1 VSPGLVSDEA
11 LRYGLRVNPSGNL
24 GHPPWV
30 SHFRRSR
37 DLESEASWDLAHALP
52 DRISKRAEP
61 DVERPRFAY
70 DLGMDRSPSRPLRFT
85 YIAINNWRNFTNINV
100 PLNRRAFIIGPNA
113 SGKSN
118 FLDVFRFL
126 HDIVAVGR
134 GLEQAVTERGGVSN
148 LRSLAARRYSDI
160 SIKVS
165 IGDDQDPK
173 VWEYHLVISQDINQR
188 PVIRRESVSFKQD
201 ELFSRPD
208 EDDVKDPERL
218 SQTFL
223 QQVSANKPFRE
234 VADFFNSIR
243 YLHVVPQLI
252 REPDR
257 SVGKRDD
264 PYGGDFLEQIART
277 QDRIQVSRLRRIS
290 EALKVAVPQLEGLEL
305 KRDDI
310 RGTPH
315 LRGRYKHWRS
325 KGAWQT
331 EDQFSDGTLRLLG
344 LLWATLDGQGPLLL
358 EEPELSLHSEV
369 IRFLPQMFSR
379 IQRQSGRQILASTHS
394 SYMLG
399 EGVGMNEVLLLE
411 PTEEGTKAELA
422 GNLNEVRV
430 LLEGGISLYEAVMP
444 YVRPDSAQQ
453 ISLFGT

>member
-1 VSPGLVSDEA
+1 ME
-11 LRYGLRVNPSGNL
+11 
-24 GHPPWV
+24 
-30 SHFRRSR
+30 RS
-37 DLESEASWDLAHALP
+37 S
-52 DRISKRAEP
+52 
-61 DVERPRFAY
+61 
-70 DLGMDRSPSRPLRFT
+70 SRPLRFT
-85 YIAINNWRNFTNINV
+85 HVALSNWRNFTNIKV
-100 PLNRRAFIIGPNA
+100 PLNRRAFVIGPNA

-134 GLEQAVTERGGVSN
+134 GLEQAVADRGGVSN

-160 SIKVS
+160 SIKVR
-165 IGDDQDPK
+165 IGDEVYPNI
-173 VWEYHLVISQDINQR
+173 WEYHLVFSQDNNQR
-188 PVIRRESVSFKQD
+188 PLIRKESVTFD
-201 ELFSRPD
+201 GGEVLSRPD
-208 EDDVKDPERL
+208 KDDKNDTERL
-218 SQTFL
+218 TQTFL
-223 QQVSANKPFRE
+223 QQVNANKKFRE
-234 VADFFNSIR
+234 IADFFNTIK
-243 YLHVVPQLI
+243 YLHVIPQLI

-264 PYGGDFLEQIART
+264 PFGGDFLEQVART
-277 QDRIQVSRLRRIS
+277 QDRVQISRLKRIA
-290 EALKVAVPQLEGLEL
+290 EALRVAVPQLEGLEL

-325 KGAWQT
+325 QGAWQT
-331 EDQFSDGTLRLLG
+331 EEQFSDGTLRLIG

-394 SYMLG
+394 SFMLG

-411 PTEEGTKAELA
+411 PSEEGTKAELA
-422 GNLNEVRV
+422 GNLKQVRT
-430 LLEGGISLYEAVMP
+430 LLEGGLSLFDAVTP
-444 YVRPDSAQQ
+444 FSRPDAASQ
-453 ISLFGT
+453 ISLFGDF